1 MRLFTKHKLRE
12 QELEYRDAFVQGLGF
27 SHLPYR
33 GIDDLTHVDRWEE
46 IKRLLGKVDWSGW
59 RTDLERLG
67 FSVYLHF
74 YMDTYP
80 SLKATRSRE
89 QFTISVGVDTFGP
102 AEDATWQVTAKV
114 ALEKLLPEIYG
125 FKFVFDRGWNGR
137 VIYGGGVW
145 YDREM
150 PQGPAPLLPPLE
162 KLGGL
167 IAEQE
172 EKAQDLVDLLKGL
185 GKEEKQ

>member
-1 MRLFTKHKLRE
+1 METRNT
-12 QELEYRDAFVQGLGF
+12 FVQALGF
-27 SHLPYR
+27 HHLPFR
-33 GIDDLTHVDRWEE
+33 GIDDLTGADHWEK
-46 IKRLLGKVDWSGW
+46 IKGLLGQVDWPAWSLHL
-59 RTDLERLG
+59 TSLG

-137 VIYGGGVW
+137 AIYGGGVW